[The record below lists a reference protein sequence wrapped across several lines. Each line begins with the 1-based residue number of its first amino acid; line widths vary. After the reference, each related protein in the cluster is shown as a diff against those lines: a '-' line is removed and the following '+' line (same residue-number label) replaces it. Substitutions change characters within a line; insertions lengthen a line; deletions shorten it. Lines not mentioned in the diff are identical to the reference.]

1 MLAVTI
7 EKYIPHVG
15 CGGLRRDFTSIS
27 QALIN
32 SIPTDME
39 YMKFGEEGS
48 EAQIQVRLPQT
59 FHPTPR
65 VSGKISSMA
74 RAKSIFFLDGC
85 PLTESLQMYGI
96 ILR

>member
-15 CGGLRRDFTSIS
+15 CSGPRQDFNSIS

-39 YMKFGEEGS
+39 YMKFGEEGA

-65 VSGKISSMA
+65 VSGKFPAIPTQ
-74 RAKSIFFLDGC
+74 RTFPGWLPVD
-85 PLTESLQMYGI
+85 
-96 ILR
+96 